1 MHMHGSLQVPWHGAV
16 GCRCYAGR
24 LVVHPYD
31 FMHMNIHGN
40 HACTHIPWLLSCMGS
55 LGHTS
60 FFCVRVCN
68 NWLIFGKQKR
78 GSYTCMLH
86 AYIMLNDHA
95 I

>member
-1 MHMHGSLQVPWHGAV
+1 MALWAV
-16 GCRCYAGR
+16 DAMLEGWLFIR
-24 LVVHPYD
+24 YD